1 MLVPIYRHAQV
12 KGLESAGFGA
22 LVSCIFALRSLG
34 RVIQSA
40 SPFRGSQAGM
50 TMNTQPLSVRSWL
63 TLFTSFV
70 ILTVAFAFGLFCWPA
85 IYRPLTKAYGW
96 NFASANAGGSI
107 VLFLIGVLSPFV
119 GTLVDK
125 FKPKRVI
132 LGGTLIVA
140 VALALLSTIHSL
152 GQYYA
157 FCFLLGTGAS
167 AVSIL
172 PTSILIGPF
181 FSRWRGLAVG
191 FINAGI
197 GLGGFI
203 APRLAT
209 AQIAKRGLSGTF
221 LVLAACMA
229 IPFLLTLVVV
239 KNEDSRPRTFSA
251 HAPSLPQLV
260 RMPMFWIFGV
270 ALFFS
275 AHAMLGVQQN
285 LISYLTGSHVS
296 PKEAALILAIAL
308 GAAAPG
314 KLISGILA
322 DRVNARA
329 GMIFS
334 IVCVAL
340 GVLALLNTPPQSG
353 MVYWLGVVFGLGY
366 GGIFNAA
373 PTIIFEHFGTHQVG
387 KALGVFYVFFGLG
400 TASGGEVAGYL
411 YDATGRWSVPFTVDL
426 ALACVGLVILLVSA
440 RQTRPAGV
448 PVGEALSAT

>member
-1 MLVPIYRHAQV
+1 MTSKPLT
-12 KGLESAGFGA
+12 
-22 LVSCIFALRSLG
+22 LR
-34 RVIQSA
+34 
-40 SPFRGSQAGM
+40 
-50 TMNTQPLSVRSWL
+50 NWL

-70 ILTVAFAFGLFCWPA
+70 ILTIAFAFGLFCWPA
-85 IYRPLTKAYGW
+85 LYRPLTKAWGW
-96 NFASANAGGSI
+96 SFASANAGGSI
-107 VLFLIGVLSPFV
+107 VLFLIGVCSPFV
-119 GTLVDK
+119 GTLVDR
-125 FKPKRVI
+125 FQPKRVI

-140 VALALLSTIHSL
+140 TALALLSTIHSL

-157 FCFLLGTGAS
+157 FCFLLGIGAS

-209 AQIAKRGLSGTF
+209 AEIARRGLSGAF
-221 LVLAACMA
+221 LVLAACMV
-229 IPFLLTLVVV
+229 IPFVLTLIVV
-239 KNEDSRPRTFSA
+239 KNDDEPVLRSNTQNV
-251 HAPSLPQLV
+251 PSLPELA
-260 RMPMFWIFGV
+260 RMPMFWIFGI

-285 LISYLTGSHVS
+285 LISYLTGAHVS

-308 GAAAPG
+308 AAAAPG

-322 DRVNARA
+322 DRINARA

-334 IVCVAL
+334 VICVAL
-340 GVLALLNTPPQSG
+340 GVLALLNTPPQSNL
-353 MVYWLGVVFGLGY
+353 VYWLAIVFGLGY

-373 PTIIFEHFGTHQVG
+373 PTVIFEFFGTHQVG
-387 KALGVFYVFFGLG
+387 KALGLFYVFFGLG

-411 YDATGRWSVPFTVDL
+411 FDETHRWSVPFTVDL
-426 ALACVGLVILLVSA
+426 GLSCVGLLMLLVSA
-440 RQTRPAGV
+440 RQTRAAAAPSR
-448 PVGEALSAT
+448 PALSAT

>member
-1 MLVPIYRHAQV
+1 
-12 KGLESAGFGA
+12 
-22 LVSCIFALRSLG
+22 
-34 RVIQSA
+34 
-40 SPFRGSQAGM
+40 M
-50 TMNTQPLSVRSWL
+50 TAKPLTMRSWL

-70 ILTVAFAFGLFCWPA
+70 ILTVAFAFGLFCWPP
-85 IYRPLTKAYGW
+85 IYRPLTRAYGW
-96 NFASANAGGSI
+96 TFAQANAGGSI
-107 VLFLIGVLSPFV
+107 VLFLIGILSPFV

-132 LGGTLIVA
+132 LGGTFIIA
-140 VALALLSTIHSL
+140 VALALLSTIHSRP
-152 GQYYA
+152 QYYA
-157 FCFLLGTGAS
+157 FCFLLGIGAS

-209 AQIAKRGLSGTF
+209 AQIAQRGLSGMF

-229 IPFLLTLVVV
+229 IPFLLTLVIVDNNV
-239 KNEDSRPRTFSA
+239 DNDAAPRIQTHSA
-251 HAPSLPQLV
+251 RGPTMPDLA
-260 RMPMFWIFGV
+260 RMPMFWIFGI

-285 LISYLTGSHVS
+285 LISYLTGAHVS
-296 PKEAALILAIAL
+296 AKEAALILSIAL
-308 GAAAPG
+308 AAAAPG
-314 KLISGILA
+314 KLISGVFA

-334 IVCVAL
+334 VICVAL
-340 GVLALLNTPPQSG
+340 GVLALLNTAPQSA
-353 MVYWLGVVFGLGY
+353 MVYWLAIVFGLGY

-373 PTIIFEHFGTHQVG
+373 PTIIFEYFGTHQVG
-387 KALGVFYVFFGLG
+387 KALGLFYVFFGLG
-400 TASGGEVAGYL
+400 TASGGELAGYL
-411 YDATGRWSVPFTVDL
+411 FDETRRWSVPFTVDL
-426 ALACVGLVILLVSA
+426 ALACVGLLLLLVSA
-440 RQTRPAGV
+440 RQTRAAAVSASP
-448 PVGEALSAT
+448 ALSAT

>member
-1 MLVPIYRHAQV
+1 LI
-12 KGLESAGFGA
+12 ESAIPGKEDH
-22 LVSCIFALRSLG
+22 V
-34 RVIQSA
+34 
-40 SPFRGSQAGM
+40 P
-50 TMNTQPLSVRSWL
+50 TKPLTIRSWL
-63 TLFTSFV
+63 TLFTSFI

-85 IYRPLTKAYGW
+85 IYRPLTRAYGW
-96 NFASANAGGSI
+96 TFAQANAGGSI
-107 VLFLIGVLSPFV
+107 ILFLIGILSPFV

-132 LGGTLIVA
+132 LGGTFIIA
-140 VALALLSTIHSL
+140 VALTLLSTIHSRP
-152 GQYYA
+152 QYYA
-157 FCFLLGTGAS
+157 FCFLLGIGAS

-197 GLGGFI
+197 GLGGYI

-209 AQIAKRGLSGTF
+209 AQIAQRGLSGTF

-229 IPFLLTLVVV
+229 IPFLLTLIVVD
-239 KNEDSRPRTFSA
+239 NNASPRIQTTSA
-251 HAPSLPQLV
+251 PVPTMRVPTMPELA
-260 RMPMFWIFGV
+260 RMPMFWIFGI

-285 LISYLTGSHVS
+285 LISYLTGAHVS
-296 PKEAALILAIAL
+296 AKEAALILGIAL
-308 GAAAPG
+308 AAAAPG

-334 IVCVAL
+334 VICVAL
-340 GVLALLNTPPQSG
+340 GVLALLNTAPTSDL
-353 MVYWLGVVFGLGY
+353 VYSLAIVFGLGY

-373 PTIIFEHFGTHQVG
+373 PTIIFEYFGTHQVG
-387 KALGVFYVFFGLG
+387 KALGLFYVFFGLG
-400 TASGGEVAGYL
+400 TASGGELAGYL
-411 YDATGRWSVPFTVDL
+411 FDETRRWSVPFTVDL
-426 ALACVGLVILLVSA
+426 ALACIGLLLLLVSA
-440 RQTRPAGV
+440 RQTRAADASAG
-448 PVGEALSAT
+448 PVLSTT

>member
-1 MLVPIYRHAQV
+1 
-12 KGLESAGFGA
+12 
-22 LVSCIFALRSLG
+22 
-34 RVIQSA
+34 
-40 SPFRGSQAGM
+40 M
-50 TMNTQPLSVRSWL
+50 TVRSWL

-85 IYRPLTKAYGW
+85 IYRPLTRAYGW
-96 NFASANAGGSI
+96 NFAQANAGGSI
-107 VLFLIGVLSPFV
+107 VLFLIGILSPIV
-119 GTLVDK
+119 GLLVDK

-132 LGGTLIVA
+132 LGGTFIVA
-140 VALALLSTIHSL
+140 AALALLSTIHSRP
-152 GQYYA
+152 QYYA
-157 FCFLLGTGAS
+157 FCFLLGIGAS

-209 AQIAKRGLSGTF
+209 AQIAKRGISGTF
-221 LVLAACMA
+221 LVLAACMT

-239 KNEDSRPRTFSA
+239 DNNATPRRHLQSG
-251 HAPSLPQLV
+251 HAPTMPELA
-260 RMPMFWIFGV
+260 RMPMFWIFGI

-285 LISYLTGSHVS
+285 LISYLTGDHVT
-296 PKEAALILAIAL
+296 PKQAALVLAIAL

-334 IVCVAL
+334 VICVAL
-340 GVLALLNTPPQSG
+340 GVLALLNTAPGSG
-353 MVYWLGVVFGLGY
+353 MIFALAIVFGLGY

-373 PTIIFEHFGTHQVG
+373 PTIIFEYFGTHQVG
-387 KALGVFYVFFGLG
+387 KALGLFYVFFGLG
-400 TASGGEVAGYL
+400 TASGGELAGYL
-411 YDATGRWSVPFTVDL
+411 FDETHRWSVPFTVDL
-426 ALACVGLVILLVSA
+426 ALACVGLLLLLVSA
-440 RQTRPAGV
+440 RQTRAAV
-448 PVGEALSAT
+448 SARPVLSTT

>member
-1 MLVPIYRHAQV
+1 MP
-12 KGLESAGFGA
+12 S
-22 LVSCIFALRSLG
+22 
-34 RVIQSA
+34 
-40 SPFRGSQAGM
+40 
-50 TMNTQPLSVRSWL
+50 NPLTIRSWL

-85 IYRPLTKAYGW
+85 IYRPLTRAYGW
-96 NFASANAGGSI
+96 TFAQANAGGSI
-107 VLFLIGVLSPFV
+107 VLFLIGILSPFV
-119 GTLVDK
+119 GTLVDR

-132 LGGTLIVA
+132 LGGTFIIA
-140 VALALLSTIHSL
+140 VALALLSTIHSRPDGSPL
-152 GQYYA
+152 WGPQRQYYA
-157 FCFLLGTGAS
+157 FCVLLGIGAS

-209 AQIAKRGLSGTF
+209 AQIAQRGLSGTF

-239 KNEDSRPRTFSA
+239 DNGAAANGKDTVRVQTRSA
-251 HAPSLPQLV
+251 HVPTMPELA

-285 LISYLTGSHVS
+285 LISYLTGAHVS
-296 PKEAALILAIAL
+296 AKEAALILSIAL
-308 GAAAPG
+308 AAAAPG
-314 KLISGILA
+314 KLISGVLA

-334 IVCVAL
+334 VICVAL
-340 GVLALLNTPPQSG
+340 GVLALLNTAPQSA
-353 MVYWLGVVFGLGY
+353 MVYWLAIVFGLGY

-373 PTIIFEHFGTHQVG
+373 PTIIFEYFGTHQVG
-387 KALGVFYVFFGLG
+387 KALGLFYVFFGLG
-400 TASGGEVAGYL
+400 TASGGELAGYL
-411 YDATGRWSVPFTVDL
+411 FDETRRWSVPFTVDL
-426 ALACVGLVILLVSA
+426 GLACVGLLLLLVSA
-440 RQTRPAGV
+440 RQTRAAAV
-448 PVGEALSAT
+448 SASPVLSTT